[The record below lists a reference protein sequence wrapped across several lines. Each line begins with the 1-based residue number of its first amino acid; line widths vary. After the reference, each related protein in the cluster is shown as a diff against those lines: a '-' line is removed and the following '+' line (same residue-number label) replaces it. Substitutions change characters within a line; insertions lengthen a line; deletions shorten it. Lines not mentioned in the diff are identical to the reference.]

1 MLPCRRYLGLK
12 GKPAVTEPGV
22 IDNPEALLDTLGDV
36 SPQEQRVV
44 LQVYLLTASL
54 AGQSVPLGT
63 LLYGE
68 KGY

>member
-1 MLPCRRYLGLK
+1 M
-12 GKPAVTEPGV
+12 TEPGV

-54 AGQSVPLGT
+54 AGPSVPLGT